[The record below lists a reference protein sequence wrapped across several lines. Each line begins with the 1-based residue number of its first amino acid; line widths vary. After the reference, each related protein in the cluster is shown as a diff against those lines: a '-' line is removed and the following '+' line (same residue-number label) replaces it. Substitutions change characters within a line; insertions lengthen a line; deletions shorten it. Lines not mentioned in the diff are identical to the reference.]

1 MRTMGMLAIAA
12 LALSGCSG
20 NRETARGPEVST
32 SEVQA
37 ERGESGTPGYD
48 ADVELDE
55 GCWEG
60 VDPRTEG
67 GDIEGTPG
75 YDADV
80 ECWHDSDANTG
91 VDEADDDMP

>member
-1 MRTMGMLAIAA
+1 MRTMGMLAVVA

-20 NRETARGPEVST
+20 NRESARQPEGSAG
-32 SEVQA
+32 EVQA
-37 ERGESGTPGYD
+37 ERGQSGTPGYD
-48 ADVELDE
+48 ADVEMEE

-60 VDPRTEG
+60 ADPRAEG
-67 GDIEGTPG
+67 GEVEGTSG

-91 VDEADDDMP
+91 VDEADDEMP